1 MTVGILFYAIR
12 NYAVEFETCL
22 KNGAIQVP
30 DRYRTALTG
39 VVKVIILQ
47 GTLPSALWP
56 PEIMAFQG
64 IADMPPFES
73 YRGELRP
80 PLADPLA

>member
-1 MTVGILFYAIR
+1 M
-12 NYAVEFETCL
+12 
-22 KNGAIQVP
+22 P
-30 DRYRTALTG
+30 DRYRAALSG

-47 GTLPSALWP
+47 ETPPPALWP

-80 PLADPLA
+80 PQADPLA